1 MRSLLRQRARHIA
14 TVESSTNST
23 FGAPSLDDE
32 NMETRKSSSPAW
44 SIKLLL
50 VFGIILLGVDIATSN
65 SGNKRSTN
73 NIEWHWHH
81 FSDHRGVLLP
91 SNGTQRNLLIAQYT
105 GFDQAYLE
113 FTNITQKA
121 NLAYAKKWNQDYLL
135 MKGIAYDSGKK
146 GQAAYN
152 KLPLLKKA
160 MDANIYDAILILDS
174 DAVIVDL
181 DQDALDLIP
190 QSMLLTACRNHE
202 TDEPYTWNVN
212 NGVTIWNL
220 SHEKMNQVYD
230 EWQRRIIARM
240 KKRKVIPSDQA
251 ELHEVLKGYGEEGR
265 KSMVNAIY
273 TMQLRFHVGTFVR
286 HVVRSR
292 STTWSSAEDD
302 LDRRKSTLQEAVQH
316 VCTKWKDAC
325 D

>member
-1 MRSLLRQRARHIA
+1 MRSLLRKRSGHA
-14 TVESSTNST
+14 TTINSNSN
-23 FGAPSLDDE
+23 FGAPPSLYDDAG
-32 NMETRKSSSPAW
+32 TRRSLLSPAW
-44 SIKLLL
+44 SIKLLI
-50 VFGIILLGVDIATSN
+50 VFGIILLGIDIVTSN
-65 SGNKRSTN
+65 DTKSTYQTN

-81 FSDHRGVLLP
+81 HSDNRETT
-91 SNGTQRNLLIAQYT
+91 SNTTQRNLLIAQYT
-105 GFDQAYLE
+105 GLDQAYLE

-121 NLAYAKKWNQDYLL
+121 NHAYANRLKYDYLL
-135 MKGIAYDSGKK
+135 MVGVAYDTGKP

-160 MDANIYDAILILDS
+160 MDAKIYDAILILDS

-202 TDEPYTWNVN
+202 TDEPYTWNIN

-220 SHEKMNQVYD
+220 RHGKMNQVYD
-230 EWQRRIIARM
+230 EWRRRIVARM
-240 KKRKVIPSDQA
+240 RKRKLIPSDQA

-273 TMQLRFHVGTFVR
+273 TMDFRFHEGTFVK

-292 STTWSSAEDD
+292 SSTWSSANDD
-302 LDRRKSTLQEAVQH
+302 LVRRKITLQEAVQQ

-325 D
+325 G